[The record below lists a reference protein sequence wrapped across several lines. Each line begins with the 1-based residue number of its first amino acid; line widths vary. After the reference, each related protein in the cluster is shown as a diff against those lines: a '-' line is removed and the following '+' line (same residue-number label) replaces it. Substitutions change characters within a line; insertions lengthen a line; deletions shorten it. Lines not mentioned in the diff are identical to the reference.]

1 MSDIIWKKVT
11 YPGVRKDY
19 YLVSEYGQV
28 MNAVTG
34 KILSPY
40 YHGGYYRVN
49 IAAEGRSSR
58 GYSVLI
64 HRLVAWEFVPN
75 PNNYPIV
82 DHIDGNKENTHYSNL
97 EWVSYRE
104 NNLRARKLGL
114 INDQG
119 FEHSSSI
126 FSEELAHSICQK
138 LQEQWTVKQ
147 IFRWLMKDDTAKPH
161 DNYPLFQFI
170 HRLKHREGWE
180 NVTKYY
186 SYPSIDDKKAGRWD
200 KLPPGT
206 GNNKYDEKF
215 IREVCQYLEDG
226 KSATEILEIYTG
238 SPRQKDNRRIYDFID
253 GIRRKKC
260 WTEIS
265 CEYNIDNNSTRK
277 RETGWDQ
284 IIADWVDDGCS
295 KKEIR
300 NKLKAIDPNYTKLIG
315 ERANRMVDR
324 YRRFKELQKNT
335 PIIIKD
341 EKDEK

>member
-1 MSDIIWKKVT
+1 MREKIWKKVT

-19 YLVSEYGQV
+19 YLISEDGQV
-28 MNAVTG
+28 MNIVTG

-49 IAAEGRSSR
+49 IASDKKSSR
-58 GYSVLI
+58 GYSVFT

-82 DHIDGNKENTHYSNL
+82 DHIDGNKENTHYTNL

-126 FSEELAHSICQK
+126 FSEELARSICEK
-138 LQEQWTVKQ
+138 LEDNWTVKE
-147 IFRWLMKDDTAKPH
+147 IFRWLCKDPKAKPK
-161 DNYPLFQFI
+161 DNFPLFQFI
-170 HRLKHREGWE
+170 HRLKHQEGWA
-180 NVTKYY
+180 NVTKDY
-186 SYPSIDDKKAGRWD
+186 SYITKDENKLGAWD
-200 KLPPGT
+200 KIPPGV
-206 GNNKYDEKF
+206 GNNRYTEEQ

-226 KSATEILEIYTG
+226 KSATEILEILTG
-238 SPRQKDNRRIYDFID
+238 SPYQRDNRQVYDFID
-253 GIRRKKC
+253 GIRRKKH

-265 CEYNIDNNSTRK
+265 CEYNIDNNSTRS
-277 RETGWDQ
+277 RNSGWDQ
-284 IIADWVDDGCS
+284 IIADWVDCGYS

-300 NKLKAIDPNYTKLIG
+300 NKLKEIDPNYTKLTG

-324 YRRFKELQKNT
+324 YLKFQELQRNAS
-335 PIIIKD
+335 IIITTE
-341 EKDEK
+341 EK